1 MTPPLVA
8 SRPRRIE
15 HGGDLLGGV
24 NLPTLRLTALS
35 CEWRTIADVE
45 NVVLPR
51 REWLDRHD
59 CRPQADLVVFDD
71 RIAAH
76 RFEQAALAAVKRLVR
91 ASRR

>member
-1 MTPPLVA
+1 VSTQPT
-8 SRPRRIE
+8 RISE
-15 HGGDLLGGV
+15 
-24 NLPTLRLTALS
+24 S
-35 CEWRTIADVE
+35 E

-59 CRPQADLVVFDD
+59 CRRQADLVVFDD